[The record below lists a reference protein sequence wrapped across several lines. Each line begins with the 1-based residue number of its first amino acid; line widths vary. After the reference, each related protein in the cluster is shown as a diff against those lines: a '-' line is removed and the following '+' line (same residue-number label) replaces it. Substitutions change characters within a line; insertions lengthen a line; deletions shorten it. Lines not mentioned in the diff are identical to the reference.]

1 MKLRNELFGKQS
13 PGEEERVI
21 SDKQRHLHIPA
32 MLTDKTALF
41 SESTLHRQLLISPR
55 LNTSFLVKKK
65 LHQ

>member
-21 SDKQRHLHIPA
+21 SDKHLHIPA

-41 SESTLHRQLLISPR
+41 SESTLHRPLDF
-55 LNTSFLVKKK
+55 TSLKYPFFSKKK
-65 LHQ
+65 ITPVGR